1 MLNKLISTNLT
12 LTDANLYGGVS
23 YSRDINPDNDFMYGC
38 IASGSIEFTIDNSDN
53 KAESLINTQFTWQ
66 CKMNGDTT
74 YKTMGLF
81 TVANIKKNRNKA
93 TLTAYDNVYALEASA
108 DSWLASLT
116 FPKTLKELTNSMT
129 VKTSITIRLPEDS
142 FSSFT
147 VNQNFITNN
156 VSYRQILSFIGQLTN
171 RFFVATTTGAI
182 EGQRYTTSATV
193 IDNSKYISLTVDE
206 NAIDPIDRLQIQSTH
221 DDIGYVAGTGTNTY
235 IITENPLVFS
245 ANKATATTTLA
256 TNLLNGLK
264 TITYT
269 PMKFSTFNDYG
280 VDVGNILT
288 INGKTCYVM
297 KKTVK
302 ASGCEFEC
310 VGNKRRETQKTEQHS
325 AITAL
330 NNKTNE
336 LVRTVDET
344 KSTIT
349 SIQGS
354 ITNIEDEQG
363 NITSQMATI
372 TTEQS
377 EIKQTAQGLTS
388 TVSSIQTSLQNLDGE
403 VDTLS
408 STVSTVQQTADSLTT
423 TVNQQG
429 QTISQVQQTA
439 NGLNS
444 TVTQQGETIS
454 QIRQDLDKIDISGYV
469 TFTDL
474 KTSGST
480 TINGSNITT
489 GYISAN
495 RISGGTID
503 ADTINVN
510 NLNASNL
517 TKGLINANRI
527 SDANN
532 YLANLYATNVY
543 TAVNYAQTVQLVNSG
558 SSGLENYGTLLKSNG
573 VYIKNGGSTTLLATW
588 QQMADGGATTTK
600 TAVFG

>member
-1 MLNKLISTNLT
+1 MRNRLSSGSIVINDSK
-12 LTDANLYGGVS
+12 LYGGVT
-23 YSRDINPDNDFMYGC
+23 YNIDINPDSDFMYGC
-38 IASGSIEFTIDNSDN
+38 VTCASIEFTIDNSDG
-53 KAESLINTQFTWQ
+53 KASELVGKTFDWYCQF
-66 CKMNGDTT
+66 D
-74 YKTMGLF
+74 
-81 TVANIKKNRNKA
+81 ANSFFIKKGSFKVVDIKKTKNKA
-93 TLTAYDNVYALEASA
+93 TITAYDKVYDLEANA

-116 FPKTLKELTNSMT
+116 FP
-129 VKTSITIRLPEDS
+129 ITIKDLVSSMATKLNMNILLPEDT

-147 VNQNFITNN
+147 INQNFITNN
-156 VSYRQILSFIGQLTN
+156 VSYRQILSYVGQLTN
-171 RFFVATTTGAI
+171 RYFKYGGSGI
-182 EGQRYTTSATV
+182 LQGMRYTESTTV
-193 IDNSKYISLTVDE
+193 IDNTKYISLTMEE
-206 NAIDPIDRLQIQSTH
+206 NAIDPIDRLQIQSTF
-221 DDIGYVAGTGTNTY
+221 DDIGYVVGTGTNTY

-245 ANKATATTTLA
+245 ASKVTDTATLA
-256 TNLLNGLK
+256 SNLLNGLK

-269 PMKFSTFNDYG
+269 PMKFTTFQDYG
-280 VDVGNILT
+280 VDVGHILT

-297 KKTVK
+297 KKTIK

-403 VDTLS
+403 VETLS
-408 STVSTVQQTADSLTT
+408 STVSTVQQTATGLT
-423 TVNQQG
+423 
-429 QTISQVQQTA
+429 
-439 NGLNS
+439 S

-527 SDANN
+527 SDASN

-588 QQMADGGATTTK
+588 QQMADGGTTTTK

>member
-12 LTDANLYGGVS
+12 LTDANLYGGIS
-23 YSRDINPDNDFMYGC
+23 YNRDINPDNDFMYGC
-38 IASGSIEFTIDNSDN
+38 AASGSIEFTIDNSDN
-53 KAESLINTQFTWQ
+53 KAENLINTQFTWQ
-66 CKMNGDTT
+66 CQMNGDTT

-81 TVANIKKNRNKA
+81 TVANIKKNKNKA

-108 DSWLASLT
+108 DLWLASLK
-116 FPKTLKELTNSMT
+116 FPLTLKELTSSMT
-129 VKTSITIRLPEDS
+129 VKTNITIRLPEDS

-156 VSYRQILSFIGQLTN
+156 VSYRQILGFVGQLTN
-171 RFFVATTTGAI
+171 RFFIATSTGAI
-182 EGQRYTTSATV
+182 EGQRYATNATV
-193 IDNSKYISLTVDE
+193 IDNSKYISITMDE
-206 NAIDPIDRLQIQSTH
+206 NPIDPIDRLQIQSTH

-245 ANKATATTTLA
+245 ASKATATTTLA
-256 TNLLNGLK
+256 TNLLDGLK

-269 PMKFSTFNDYG
+269 PMKFNTFNDYG

-297 KKTVK
+297 KKTIK

-349 SIQGS
+349 SVQGS
-354 ITNIEDEQG
+354 ITKIEDEQG

-408 STVSTVQQTADSLTT
+408 STVSTVQQTATGLT
-423 TVNQQG
+423 
-429 QTISQVQQTA
+429 
-439 NGLNS
+439 S

-480 TINGSNITT
+480 VINGSNITT

-510 NLNASNL
+510 NLNAANL

-527 SDANN
+527 SDASN

-588 QQMADGGATTTK
+588 QQMADGGTTTTK

>member
-12 LTDANLYGGVS
+12 LTDADLYSGLS
-23 YSRDINPDNDFMYGC
+23 YSCDINPDNDFMYGC
-38 IASGSIEFTIDNSDN
+38 ASSASIEFTIDNSDN
-53 KAESLINTQFTWQ
+53 KAESLIDKQFTWQ
-66 CKMNGDTT
+66 CQMNGDTA
-74 YKTMGLF
+74 YKTMGKF
-81 TVANIKKNRNKA
+81 TVANIKKNKNKA
-93 TLTAYDNVYALEASA
+93 TLTAYDNVYELEASA
-108 DSWLASLT
+108 DLWLASLT
-116 FPKTLKELTNSMT
+116 FPITLKNLVSSMA
-129 VKTSITIRLPEDS
+129 VKTNITIRLPEDS

-171 RFFVATTTGAI
+171 RFFVADASGAI
-182 EGQRYTTSATV
+182 EGRRYATNATV
-193 IDNSKYISLTVDE
+193 IDNSKYISITMDE
-206 NAIDPIDRLQIQSTH
+206 NPIDPIDRVQIQSTH

-256 TNLLNGLK
+256 TNLLDGLK
-264 TITYT
+264 NITYT
-269 PMKFSTFNDYG
+269 PMKFSTFNDFG
-280 VDVGNILT
+280 INVGDILT

-297 KKTVK
+297 KKTIK

-377 EIKQTAQGLTS
+377 EIKQNAQGLTS

-403 VDTLS
+403 VETLS
-408 STVSTVQQTADSLTT
+408 STVSTVQQTATGLT
-423 TVNQQG
+423 
-429 QTISQVQQTA
+429 
-439 NGLNS
+439 S

-469 TFTDL
+469 TFNDL

-489 GYISAN
+489 GYISAD

-503 ADTINVN
+503 ANTINVD
-510 NLNASNL
+510 NLNAANL

-532 YLANLYATNVY
+532 YLTNLYATNVY
-543 TAVNYAQTVQLVNSG
+543 TAVNYVQTVQLVSSG
-558 SSGLENYGTLLKSNG
+558 GAGLENNGTILKPNG

-588 QQMADGGATTTK
+588 QQMADGGTTTTK

>member
-1 MLNKLISTNLT
+1 MLNHIYGIGID
-12 LTDANLYGGVS
+12 LTDTDLYGGVK
-23 YSRDINPDNDFMYGC
+23 YTHDINPENDFMYGC
-38 IASGSIEFTIDNSDN
+38 ASSASIEFTIDNSDN
-53 KAESLINTQFTWQ
+53 KADEYMNIDFYWSCQ
-66 CKMNGDTT
+66 MNGDTQ
-74 YKTMGLF
+74 YFQKGKF
-81 TVANIKKNRNKA
+81 RVVDIKKNKNKA
-93 TLTAYDNVYALEASA
+93 TIIGYDLMYDLEKNA
-108 DSWLASLT
+108 DEWIASLT
-116 FPKTLKELTNSMT
+116 YPISLKDMISSMATKIGMTINIPADENNFNLT
-129 VKTSITIRLPEDS
+129 VK
-142 FSSFT
+142 
-147 VNQNFITNN
+147 QNFITKN
-156 VSYRQILSFIGQLTN
+156 VTYRQILGYIGQLTN
-171 RFFVATTTGAI
+171 TFFIHYWGAI
-182 EGQRYTTSATV
+182 EGRKYTTNSTV
-193 IDNSKYISLTVDE
+193 IDNSKYINITMADYI
-206 NAIDPIDRLQIQSTH
+206 IDPIDKLQIQSTF
-221 DDIGYVAGTGTNTY
+221 DDIGYVVGTGSNTY

-245 ANKATATTTLA
+245 SENDIQVKLIALYM
-256 TNLLNGLK
+256 LDELK

-269 PMKFSTFNDYG
+269 PMKFSTYNDFG
-280 VDVGNILT
+280 IEVGDILT

-297 KKTVK
+297 KKTIN

-310 VGNKRRETQKTEQHS
+310 VGNKRRETQKTEQNS

-403 VDTLS
+403 VETLS
-408 STVSTVQQTADSLTT
+408 STVSTVQQTATGLT
-423 TVNQQG
+423 
-429 QTISQVQQTA
+429 
-439 NGLNS
+439 S

-489 GYISAN
+489 GYISAD

-503 ADTINVN
+503 ADTINVS
-510 NLNASNL
+510 NLNAANL

-543 TAVNYAQTVQLVNSG
+543 TAVNYAQTVQLVSSG
-558 SSGLENYGTLLKSNG
+558 GAGLENYGTILKPNG
-573 VYIKNGGSTTLLATW
+573 VYVKNGGSTTLLATW
-588 QQMADGGATTTK
+588 QQMADGGTTTTK

>member
-12 LTDANLYGGVS
+12 LTDANLYGGIS
-23 YSRDINPDNDFMYGC
+23 YNRDINPDNDFMYGC
-38 IASGSIEFTIDNSDN
+38 VASGSIEFTIDNSDN
-53 KAESLINTQFTWQ
+53 KAENLINKQFTWQ
-66 CKMNGDTT
+66 CQMNGDTA
-74 YKTMGLF
+74 YKTMGKF
-81 TVANIKKNRNKA
+81 TVANIKKNKNKA
-93 TLTAYDNVYALEASA
+93 TLTAYDNVYELEASA
-108 DSWLASLT
+108 DLWLASLT
-116 FPKTLKELTNSMT
+116 FPITLKNLVSSMA
-129 VKTSITIRLPEDS
+129 VKTNITIRLPEDS

-156 VSYRQILSFIGQLTN
+156 VSYRQILGFIGQLTN
-171 RFFVATTTGAI
+171 RFFVADASGAI
-182 EGQRYTTSATV
+182 EGRRYATNATV
-193 IDNSKYISLTVDE
+193 INNSKYISLTMDE
-206 NAIDPIDRLQIQSTH
+206 NPIDPIDRLQIQSTH
-221 DDIGYVAGTGTNTY
+221 DDIGYVVGTGTNTY

-256 TNLLNGLK
+256 TNLLDGLK
-264 TITYT
+264 NITYR
-269 PMKFSTFNDYG
+269 PMKFSTFNDFG
-280 VDVGNILT
+280 INVGDILT
-288 INGKTCYVM
+288 VNGKTCYVM
-297 KKTVK
+297 KKTIK

-377 EIKQTAQGLTS
+377 EIKQNAQGLTS

-403 VDTLS
+403 VETLS
-408 STVSTVQQTADSLTT
+408 STVSTVQQTATGLT
-423 TVNQQG
+423 
-429 QTISQVQQTA
+429 
-439 NGLNS
+439 S

-474 KTSGST
+474 QTSGST

-489 GYISAN
+489 GYISAD

-503 ADTINVN
+503 ADTINVS
-510 NLNASNL
+510 NLNAANL

-532 YLANLYATNVY
+532 YLSNLYATNVY
-543 TAVNYAQTVQLVNSG
+543 NAINYAQNVQLVSSG
-558 SSGLENYGTLLKSNG
+558 AAGLENNGTVLRTNG
-573 VYIKNGGSTTLLATW
+573 VYIKKGGSLTLLATW
-588 QQMADGGATTTK
+588 QQMADGGTTTTK

>member
-1 MLNKLISTNLT
+1 MRNRLT
-12 LTDANLYGGVS
+12 SGSIVINDSKLYGGVT
-23 YSRDINPDNDFMYGC
+23 YNIDINPDSDFMYGC
-38 IASGSIEFTIDNSDN
+38 VTCASIEFTIDNSDG
-53 KAESLINTQFTWQ
+53 KASELVGKTFDWYCQF
-66 CKMNGDTT
+66 D
-74 YKTMGLF
+74 
-81 TVANIKKNRNKA
+81 ANSFLIKKGSFKVAEIKKTKNKA
-93 TLTAYDNVYALEASA
+93 TITAYDKVYDLEANA
-108 DSWLASLT
+108 DLWLASLT
-116 FPKTLKELTNSMT
+116 FPMTLKELTDSMAT
-129 VKTSITIRLPEDS
+129 KLNMKILLPEDT
-142 FSSFT
+142 FSSFV

-156 VSYRQILSFIGQLTN
+156 VSYRQILSYIGQLTN
-171 RFFVATTTGAI
+171 RYFKWG
-182 EGQRYTTSATV
+182 GSGMLQGMRYTESTTV
-193 IDNSKYISLTVDE
+193 IDNTKYISLTMEE

-256 TNLLNGLK
+256 TNLLDGLK
-264 TITYT
+264 NITYT
-269 PMKFSTFNDYG
+269 PMKFSTFKDYG
-280 VDVGNILT
+280 IDVGAILT
-288 INGKTCYVM
+288 VNGKTCYVM
-297 KKTVK
+297 KKTIK

-349 SIQGS
+349 SINGS
-354 ITNIEDEQG
+354 ITKIEDEQG

-408 STVSTVQQTADSLTT
+408 STVSTVQQTATGLT
-423 TVNQQG
+423 
-429 QTISQVQQTA
+429 
-439 NGLNS
+439 S

-480 TINGSNITT
+480 VINGSNITT

-503 ADTINVN
+503 ADTINVE
-510 NLNASNL
+510 NLNAANL

-527 SDANN
+527 SDASN

-588 QQMADGGATTTK
+588 QQMADGGTTTTK

>member
-1 MLNKLISTNLT
+1 MRNRLT
-12 LTDANLYGGVS
+12 SGSIVINDSKLYGGVT
-23 YSRDINPDNDFMYGC
+23 YNIDINPDSDFMYGC
-38 IASGSIEFTIDNSDN
+38 VTCASIEFTIDNSDG
-53 KAESLINTQFTWQ
+53 KASELVGKTFDWYCQF
-66 CKMNGDTT
+66 D
-74 YKTMGLF
+74 
-81 TVANIKKNRNKA
+81 ANSFLIKKGSFKVAEIKKTKNKA
-93 TLTAYDNVYALEASA
+93 TITAYDKVYDLEANA
-108 DSWLASLT
+108 DLWLASLT
-116 FPKTLKELTNSMT
+116 FPMTLKELTDSMAT
-129 VKTSITIRLPEDS
+129 KLNMKILLPEDT
-142 FSSFT
+142 FSSFV

-156 VSYRQILSFIGQLTN
+156 VSYRQILSYIGQLTN
-171 RFFVATTTGAI
+171 RYFKWDGS
-182 EGQRYTTSATV
+182 GMLQGMRYTESTTV
-193 IDNSKYISLTVDE
+193 IDNTKYISLTMEE

-245 ANKATATTTLA
+245 ASKATATATLA
-256 TNLLNGLK
+256 TNLLDGLK
-264 TITYT
+264 NITYT
-269 PMKFSTFNDYG
+269 PMKFSTFKDYG
-280 VDVGNILT
+280 IDVGAILT

-297 KKTVK
+297 KKTIK

-403 VDTLS
+403 VETLS
-408 STVSTVQQTADSLTT
+408 STVSTVQQTATGLT
-423 TVNQQG
+423 
-429 QTISQVQQTA
+429 
-439 NGLNS
+439 S

-503 ADTINVN
+503 ADTINVS
-510 NLNASNL
+510 NLNAANL

-527 SDANN
+527 SDASN
-532 YLANLYATNVY
+532 YLANLYATNIY

-588 QQMADGGATTTK
+588 QQMADGGTTTTK

>member
-12 LTDANLYGGVS
+12 LTDANLYGGIS
-23 YSRDINPDNDFMYGC
+23 YNRDINPDNDFMYGC
-38 IASGSIEFTIDNSDN
+38 VASGSIEFTIDNSDN
-53 KAESLINTQFTWQ
+53 KAENLINKQFTWQ
-66 CKMNGDTT
+66 CQMNGDTA
-74 YKTMGLF
+74 YKTMGKF
-81 TVANIKKNRNKA
+81 TVANIKKNKNKA
-93 TLTAYDNVYALEASA
+93 TLTAYDNVYELEASA
-108 DSWLASLT
+108 DLWLASLT
-116 FPKTLKELTNSMT
+116 FPITLKNLVSSMA
-129 VKTSITIRLPEDS
+129 VKTNITIRLPEDS

-171 RFFVATTTGAI
+171 RFFVADASGAI
-182 EGQRYTTSATV
+182 EGRKYTAKQTV
-193 IDNSKYISLTVDE
+193 IDNSKYISLTMDE
-206 NAIDPIDRLQIQSTH
+206 NPIDPIDRVQIQSTH

-245 ANKATATTTLA
+245 AQKQNDTALLTARLLA
-256 TNLLNGLK
+256 NLKN
-264 TITYT
+264 ITYT
-269 PMKFSTFNDYG
+269 PMKFNTLNDYG
-280 VDVGNILT
+280 IDVGDILT
-288 INGKTCYVM
+288 INEKTCYVM

-354 ITNIEDEQG
+354 ITNIQDEQG

-388 TVSSIQTSLQNLDGE
+388 TVSNIQTSLQNLDGE
-403 VDTLS
+403 VETLS
-408 STVSTVQQTADSLTT
+408 STVSTVQETATGLT
-423 TVNQQG
+423 
-429 QTISQVQQTA
+429 
-439 NGLNS
+439 S

-503 ADTINVN
+503 ADTINVS
-510 NLNASNL
+510 NLNAANL

-527 SDANN
+527 SDASN
-532 YLANLYATNVY
+532 YLSNLYATNIY
-543 TAVNYAQTVQLVNSG
+543 TAINYAQTVQLVSSG
-558 SSGLENYGTLLKSNG
+558 AAGLENNGIVLKPNG
-573 VYIKNGGSTTLLATW
+573 VYKKQNGSATLLATW
-588 QQMADGGATTTK
+588 QQMADGGTTTTK

>member
-1 MLNKLISTNLT
+1 MLNKLISKNLT
-12 LTDANLYGGVS
+12 LTDANLYGGIS
-23 YSRDINPDNDFMYGC
+23 YNRDINPDNDFMYGC
-38 IASGSIEFTIDNSDN
+38 VASGSIEFTIDNSDN
-53 KAESLINTQFTWQ
+53 KAENLINTQFTWQ
-66 CKMNGDTT
+66 CQMNGDTT

-81 TVANIKKNRNKA
+81 TVADIKKNKNKA
-93 TLTAYDNVYALEASA
+93 TLTAYDNVYALEANA
-108 DSWLASLT
+108 DLWLASLT
-116 FPKTLKELTNSMT
+116 FPITLKNLVSSMA
-129 VKTSITIRLPEDS
+129 VKTNITIRLPEDS

-156 VSYRQILSFIGQLTN
+156 VSYRQILGFIGQLTN
-171 RFFVATTTGAI
+171 RFFVADASGAI
-182 EGQRYTTSATV
+182 EGCRYTANATV
-193 IDNSKYISLTVDE
+193 IDNSKYISLTMDE
-206 NAIDPIDRLQIQSTH
+206 NPIDPIDRVQIQSTH
-221 DDIGYVAGTGTNTY
+221 DDIGYVVGTGTNTY

-245 ANKATATTTLA
+245 ASKATATTTLA
-256 TNLLNGLK
+256 TNLLGGLK
-264 TITYT
+264 NITYT
-269 PMKFSTFNDYG
+269 PMKFNTFNDYG
-280 VDVGNILT
+280 VDVGAILT

-349 SIQGS
+349 SVQGS
-354 ITNIEDEQG
+354 ITKIEDEQG

-408 STVSTVQQTADSLTT
+408 STVSTVQQTATGLT
-423 TVNQQG
+423 
-429 QTISQVQQTA
+429 
-439 NGLNS
+439 S

-480 TINGSNITT
+480 VINGSNITT

-503 ADTINVN
+503 ADTINVE
-510 NLNASNL
+510 NLNAANL

-527 SDANN
+527 SNASN

-543 TAVNYAQTVQLVNSG
+543 TAVNYAQTVQLVNSS

-588 QQMADGGATTTK
+588 QQMADGGTTTTK

>member
-12 LTDANLYGGVS
+12 LTDANLYGGIS
-23 YSRDINPDNDFMYGC
+23 YNRDINPDNDFMYGC
-38 IASGSIEFTIDNSDN
+38 VASGSIEFTIDNSDN

-66 CKMNGDTT
+66 CQMNGDTT
-74 YKTMGLF
+74 YKTMGKF
-81 TVANIKKNRNKA
+81 TVADIKKNKNKA
-93 TLTAYDNVYALEASA
+93 TLTAYDNVYELEASA
-108 DSWLASLT
+108 DQWLASLE
-116 FPKTLKELTNSMT
+116 FPITLGNLVSSMA
-129 VKTSITIRLPEDS
+129 VKTNISIRLPVDS
-142 FSSFT
+142 FSSFV

-156 VSYRQILSFIGQLTN
+156 VSYRQILGFIGQLTN
-171 RFFVATTTGAI
+171 RFFIATSTGDI
-182 EGQRYTTSATV
+182 EGQRYTANATV
-193 IDNSKYISLTVDE
+193 IDNSKYISLTMDE
-206 NAIDPIDRLQIQSTH
+206 NPIDPIDRVQIQSTH

-245 ANKATATTTLA
+245 AQKENDTALLTARLLA
-256 TNLLNGLK
+256 NLDN
-264 TITYT
+264 ITYT

-280 VDVGNILT
+280 VDVGDILT

-297 KKTVK
+297 KKTIK

-310 VGNKRRETQKTEQHS
+310 VGNKRRETQKTEQNS

-403 VDTLS
+403 VETLS
-408 STVSTVQQTADSLTT
+408 STVSTVQQTATGLT
-423 TVNQQG
+423 
-429 QTISQVQQTA
+429 
-439 NGLNS
+439 S

-469 TFTDL
+469 TFNDL

-489 GYISAN
+489 GYISAD

-527 SDANN
+527 SDASN
-532 YLANLYATNVY
+532 YLTNLYATNVY
-543 TAVNYAQTVQLVNSG
+543 TAINYAQTVQLVASG
-558 SSGLENYGTLLKSNG
+558 GAGLENNGTILKPNG
-573 VYIKNGGSTTLLATW
+573 VYIKQNGSATLLATW

>member
-1 MLNKLISTNLT
+1 MLNHIYGIGID
-12 LTDANLYGGVS
+12 LTDTDLYGGVK
-23 YSRDINPDNDFMYGC
+23 YTHDINPENDFMYGC
-38 IASGSIEFTIDNSDN
+38 ASSASIEFTIDNSDN
-53 KAESLINTQFTWQ
+53 KADEYMNIDFYWSCQ
-66 CKMNGDTT
+66 MNGDTQ
-74 YKTMGLF
+74 YFQKGKF
-81 TVANIKKNRNKA
+81 RVVDIKKNKNKA
-93 TLTAYDNVYALEASA
+93 TIIGYDLMYDLEKNA
-108 DSWLASLT
+108 DEWIASLT
-116 FPKTLKELTNSMT
+116 YPISLKDMISSMATKIGMTINIPADENNFNLT
-129 VKTSITIRLPEDS
+129 VK
-142 FSSFT
+142 
-147 VNQNFITNN
+147 QNFITKN
-156 VSYRQILSFIGQLTN
+156 VTYRQILGYIGQLTN
-171 RFFVATTTGAI
+171 TFFIHYWGAI
-182 EGQRYTTSATV
+182 EGRKYTTNSTV
-193 IDNSKYISLTVDE
+193 IDNSKYINITMADYI
-206 NAIDPIDRLQIQSTH
+206 IDPIDKLQIQSTF
-221 DDIGYVAGTGTNTY
+221 DDIGYVVGTGSNTY

-245 ANKATATTTLA
+245 SENDIQVKLIALYM
-256 TNLLNGLK
+256 LDELK

-269 PMKFSTFNDYG
+269 PMKFSTYNDFG
-280 VDVGNILT
+280 IEVGDILT

-297 KKTVK
+297 KKTIK

-310 VGNKRRETQKTEQHS
+310 VGNKRRETQKTEQNS

-354 ITNIEDEQG
+354 ITNIQDEQG

-403 VDTLS
+403 VETLS
-408 STVSTVQQTADSLTT
+408 STVSTVQQTATGLT
-423 TVNQQG
+423 
-429 QTISQVQQTA
+429 
-439 NGLNS
+439 S

-454 QIRQDLDKIDISGYV
+454 EIRQDLDKIDISGYV

-480 TINGSNITT
+480 TINGDNITT
-489 GYISAN
+489 GSISAN

-503 ADTINVN
+503 ANTINVE
-510 NLNASNL
+510 NLNAANL

-527 SDANN
+527 SDASN

-543 TAVNYAQTVQLVNSG
+543 TAINYAQTVQLVSSG
-558 SSGLENYGTLLKSNG
+558 AAGLENNGIVLKPNG
-573 VYIKNGGSTTLLATW
+573 VYKKQNGSATLLATW
-588 QQMADGGATTTK
+588 QQMADGGTTTTK

>member
-1 MLNKLISTNLT
+1 MRNRLT
-12 LTDANLYGGVS
+12 SGSIVINDSKLYGGVT
-23 YSRDINPDNDFMYGC
+23 YNIDINPDSDFMYGC
-38 IASGSIEFTIDNSDN
+38 VTCASIEFTIDNSDG
-53 KAESLINTQFTWQ
+53 KASELVGKTFDWYCQF
-66 CKMNGDTT
+66 D
-74 YKTMGLF
+74 
-81 TVANIKKNRNKA
+81 ANSFLIKKGSFKVAEIKKTKDKA
-93 TLTAYDNVYALEASA
+93 TITAYDKVYDLEANA

-116 FPKTLKELTNSMT
+116 FPMTLKELTDSMAT
-129 VKTSITIRLPEDS
+129 KLNMKILLPEDT
-142 FSSFT
+142 FSSFV

-156 VSYRQILSFIGQLTN
+156 VSYRQILSYIGQLTN
-171 RFFVATTTGAI
+171 RYFKWGGSGI
-182 EGQRYTTSATV
+182 LEGMRYTESTTV
-193 IDNSKYISLTVDE
+193 IDNTKYISLTMEE

-221 DDIGYVAGTGTNTY
+221 DDIGYVVGTGTNTY

-245 ANKATATTTLA
+245 ASKATATATLA
-256 TNLLNGLK
+256 TNLLDGLK
-264 TITYT
+264 NITYT
-269 PMKFSTFNDYG
+269 PMKFSTFKDYG
-280 VDVGNILT
+280 IDVGAILT
-288 INGKTCYVM
+288 VNGKTCYVM
-297 KKTVK
+297 KKTIK

-310 VGNKRRETQKTEQHS
+310 VGNKRRETQKAEQHS

-408 STVSTVQQTADSLTT
+408 STVSTVQQTATGLT
-423 TVNQQG
+423 
-429 QTISQVQQTA
+429 
-439 NGLNS
+439 S

-474 KTSGST
+474 KTSGNT
-480 TINGSNITT
+480 VINGSNITT

-503 ADTINVN
+503 ADTINVE
-510 NLNASNL
+510 NLNAANL

-527 SDANN
+527 SDASN

-588 QQMADGGATTTK
+588 QQMADGGTTTTK

>member
-12 LTDANLYGGVS
+12 LTDANLYGGIS
-23 YSRDINPDNDFMYGC
+23 YNRDINPDNDFMYGC
-38 IASGSIEFTIDNSDN
+38 VASGSIEFTIDNSDN

-66 CKMNGDTT
+66 CQMNGDTT
-74 YKTMGLF
+74 YKTMGKF
-81 TVANIKKNRNKA
+81 TVADIKKNKNKA
-93 TLTAYDNVYALEASA
+93 TLTAYDNVYELEASA
-108 DSWLASLT
+108 DQWLASLE
-116 FPKTLKELTNSMT
+116 FPITLGNLVSSMA
-129 VKTSITIRLPEDS
+129 VKTNISIRLPVDS
-142 FSSFT
+142 FSSFV

-156 VSYRQILSFIGQLTN
+156 VSYRQILGFIGQLTN
-171 RFFVATTTGAI
+171 RFFIATSTGDI
-182 EGQRYTTSATV
+182 EGQRYTANATV
-193 IDNSKYISLTVDE
+193 IDNSKYISLTMDE
-206 NAIDPIDRLQIQSTH
+206 NPIDPIDRVQIQSTH

-245 ANKATATTTLA
+245 AQKENDTALLTARLLA
-256 TNLLNGLK
+256 NLDN
-264 TITYT
+264 ITYT
-269 PMKFSTFNDYG
+269 PMKFNTFNDYG
-280 VDVGNILT
+280 VDVGDILT

-297 KKTVK
+297 KKTIK

-310 VGNKRRETQKTEQHS
+310 VGNKRRETQKTEQNS

-403 VDTLS
+403 VETLS
-408 STVSTVQQTADSLTT
+408 STVSTVQQTATGLT
-423 TVNQQG
+423 
-429 QTISQVQQTA
+429 
-439 NGLNS
+439 S

-469 TFTDL
+469 TFNDL

-489 GYISAN
+489 GYISAD

-503 ADTINVN
+503 ANTINVD
-510 NLNASNL
+510 NLNAANL

-527 SDANN
+527 SDASN
-532 YLANLYATNVY
+532 YLSNLYATNVY
-543 TAVNYAQTVQLVNSG
+543 TAINYAQTVQLVSSG
-558 SSGLENYGTLLKSNG
+558 AAGLENNGIVLKPNG
-573 VYIKNGGSTTLLATW
+573 VYIKKGGSATLLATW
-588 QQMADGGATTTK
+588 QQMADGGTTSTK

>member
-1 MLNKLISTNLT
+1 MLNKLISKNLT
-12 LTDANLYGGVS
+12 LTDANLYGGIS
-23 YSRDINPDNDFMYGC
+23 YNRDINPDNDFMYGC
-38 IASGSIEFTIDNSDN
+38 VASGSIEFTIDNSDN
-53 KAESLINTQFTWQ
+53 KAENLINTQFTWQ
-66 CKMNGDTT
+66 CQMNGDTT

-81 TVANIKKNRNKA
+81 TVANIKKNKNKA

-108 DSWLASLT
+108 DLWLASLT
-116 FPKTLKELTNSMT
+116 FPITLKNLVSSMA
-129 VKTSITIRLPEDS
+129 VKTNITIRLPEDS

-156 VSYRQILSFIGQLTN
+156 VSYRQILGFVGQLTN
-171 RFFVATTTGAI
+171 RFFIAISTGAI
-182 EGQRYTTSATV
+182 EGQRYATKTTV
-193 IDNSKYISLTVDE
+193 IDNSKYISITMDE
-206 NAIDPIDRLQIQSTH
+206 NPIDPIDRLQIQSTH
-221 DDIGYVAGTGTNTY
+221 DDIGYVVGTGTNTY

-245 ANKATATTTLA
+245 ASKATATTTLA

-269 PMKFSTFNDYG
+269 PMKFNTFNDYG

-297 KKTVK
+297 KKTIK

-408 STVSTVQQTADSLTT
+408 STVSTVQQTATGLT
-423 TVNQQG
+423 
-429 QTISQVQQTA
+429 
-439 NGLNS
+439 S

-480 TINGSNITT
+480 VINGSNITT

-527 SDANN
+527 SDASN

-588 QQMADGGATTTK
+588 QQMADGGTTTTK

>member
-12 LTDANLYGGVS
+12 LTDANLYGGIS
-23 YSRDINPDNDFMYGC
+23 YNRDINPDNDFMYGC
-38 IASGSIEFTIDNSDN
+38 VASGSIEFTIDNSDN
-53 KAESLINTQFTWQ
+53 KAENLINKQFTWQ
-66 CKMNGDTT
+66 CQMNGDTA
-74 YKTMGLF
+74 YKTMGKF
-81 TVANIKKNRNKA
+81 TVANIKKNKNKA
-93 TLTAYDNVYALEASA
+93 ILTAYDNVYELEASA
-108 DSWLASLT
+108 DLWLASLT
-116 FPKTLKELTNSMT
+116 FPITLKNLVSSMA
-129 VKTSITIRLPEDS
+129 VKTNITIRLPEDS

-171 RFFVATTTGAI
+171 RFFVANASGAI
-182 EGQRYTTSATV
+182 EGRKYTAKQTV
-193 IDNSKYISLTVDE
+193 IDNSKYISLTMDE
-206 NAIDPIDRLQIQSTH
+206 NPIDPIDRVQIQSTH

-245 ANKATATTTLA
+245 AQKENDTALLTARLLA
-256 TNLLNGLK
+256 NLKN
-264 TITYT
+264 ITYT
-269 PMKFSTFNDYG
+269 PMKFNTLNDYG
-280 VDVGNILT
+280 IDVGDILT
-288 INGKTCYVM
+288 INEKTCYVM

-310 VGNKRRETQKTEQHS
+310 VGNKRRETQKTEQNS

-354 ITNIEDEQG
+354 ITNIQDEQG

-408 STVSTVQQTADSLTT
+408 STVSTVQQTATGLT
-423 TVNQQG
+423 
-429 QTISQVQQTA
+429 
-439 NGLNS
+439 S

-474 KTSGST
+474 KTGGSSV
-480 TINGSNITT
+480 INGSNITT
-489 GYISAN
+489 GYISAD

-503 ADTINVN
+503 ADTINVS

-543 TAVNYAQTVQLVNSG
+543 TAVNYAQTVQLVSSG
-558 SSGLENYGTLLKSNG
+558 GAGLENYGTILKPNG
-573 VYIKNGGSTTLLATW
+573 VYVKNGGSTTLLATW
-588 QQMADGGATTTK
+588 QQMADGGTTTTK

>member
-1 MLNKLISTNLT
+1 MRNILFSDISTDINF
-12 LTDANLYGGVS
+12 TDANLYGGVT
-23 YSRDINPDNDFMYGC
+23 YNIDINPDNDFMYGC
-38 IASGSIEFTIDNSDN
+38 VASASIEFTIDNSNGRASELMGKTFDWYC
-53 KAESLINTQFTWQ
+53 QFE
-66 CKMNGDTT
+66 NNSS
-74 YKTMGLF
+74 F
-81 TVANIKKNRNKA
+81 IKKGSFKVAEIKKTKNKA
-93 TLTAYDNVYALEASA
+93 TITAYDMVYDLEANA
-108 DSWLASLT
+108 DQWLASLT
-116 FPKTLKELTNSMT
+116 FPMTLKELTDSMAT
-129 VKTSITIRLPEDS
+129 KLNMTILLPEDT
-142 FSSFT
+142 FSSFV

-171 RFFVATTTGAI
+171 RFFIATSTGDI
-182 EGQRYTTSATV
+182 EGQRYTDNTTI
-193 IDNSKYISLTVDE
+193 IDNSKYISLTMDE
-206 NAIDPIDRLQIQSTH
+206 NPIDPIDRLQIQSTH
-221 DDIGYVAGTGTNTY
+221 DDIGYVVGTGTNTY

-256 TNLLNGLK
+256 TNLLDGLK
-264 TITYT
+264 NITYR
-269 PMKFSTFNDYG
+269 PMKFSTFNDFG
-280 VDVGNILT
+280 IKVGAILT
-288 INGKTCYVM
+288 VNGKACYVM

-377 EIKQTAQGLTS
+377 EIKQTALGLTS

-403 VDTLS
+403 VETLS
-408 STVSTVQQTADSLTT
+408 STVSTVQQTATGLT
-423 TVNQQG
+423 
-429 QTISQVQQTA
+429 
-439 NGLNS
+439 S

-454 QIRQDLDKIDISGYV
+454 EIRQDLDKIDISGYV

-480 TINGSNITT
+480 TINGDNITT

-503 ADTINVN
+503 ADTINVS
-510 NLNASNL
+510 NLNAANL

-532 YLANLYATNVY
+532 YLPNFYATNVY
-543 TAVNYAQTVQLVNSG
+543 TAINYAQTVQLVASG
-558 SSGLENYGTLLKSNG
+558 GAGLENNGTILKPNG
-573 VYIKNGGSTTLLATW
+573 VYIKKGGSATLLATW
-588 QQMADGGATTTK
+588 QQMAEGGTTTTK

>member
-1 MLNKLISTNLT
+1 MLNKLISKNLT
-12 LTDANLYGGVS
+12 LTDANLYGGIS
-23 YSRDINPDNDFMYGC
+23 YNRDINPDNDFMYGC
-38 IASGSIEFTIDNSDN
+38 VASGSIEFTIDNSDN
-53 KAESLINTQFTWQ
+53 KAENLINKQFTWQ
-66 CKMNGDTT
+66 CQMNGDTT

-81 TVANIKKNRNKA
+81 TVANIKKNKNKA

-108 DSWLASLT
+108 DLWLASLT
-116 FPKTLKELTNSMT
+116 FPITLKNLVSSMA
-129 VKTSITIRLPEDS
+129 VKTNITIRLPEDS

-156 VSYRQILSFIGQLTN
+156 VSYRQILGFVGQLTN
-171 RFFVATTTGAI
+171 RFFVADASGAI
-182 EGQRYTTSATV
+182 EGRRYTANATV
-193 IDNSKYISLTVDE
+193 IDNSKYITLSMDE
-206 NAIDPIDRLQIQSTH
+206 NPIDPIDRLQIQSTH
-221 DDIGYVAGTGTNTY
+221 DDIGYVVGTGTNTY

-245 ANKATATTTLA
+245 ASKATATTTLA
-256 TNLLNGLK
+256 TNLLDGLK

-269 PMKFSTFNDYG
+269 PMKFNTFNDYG

-297 KKTVK
+297 KKTIK

-349 SIQGS
+349 SINGS
-354 ITNIEDEQG
+354 ITKIEDEQG

-388 TVSSIQTSLQNLDGE
+388 TVSSIQTSLENLDGE

-408 STVSTVQQTADSLTT
+408 STVSTVQQTATGLT
-423 TVNQQG
+423 
-429 QTISQVQQTA
+429 
-439 NGLNS
+439 S

-454 QIRQDLDKIDISGYV
+454 QIRQELDKIDISGYV

-480 TINGSNITT
+480 VINGSNITT

-527 SDANN
+527 SDASN

-543 TAVNYAQTVQLVNSG
+543 NAVNYAQTVQLVNSG

-588 QQMADGGATTTK
+588 QQMADGGTTTTK

>member
-12 LTDANLYGGVS
+12 LTDANLYGGIS
-23 YSRDINPDNDFMYGC
+23 YNRDINPDNDFMYGC
-38 IASGSIEFTIDNSDN
+38 VASGSIEFTIDNSDN
-53 KAESLINTQFTWQ
+53 KAENLINKQFTWQ
-66 CKMNGDTT
+66 CQMNGDNS

-81 TVANIKKNRNKA
+81 TVATIRKNKNKA

-108 DSWLASLT
+108 DLWLASLT
-116 FPKTLKELTNSMT
+116 FPKTLKELTDSMA
-129 VKTSITIRLPEDS
+129 VKTNITITLPEDS

-156 VSYRQILSFIGQLTN
+156 VSYRQILGFIGQLTN
-171 RFFVATTTGAI
+171 RFFVATTTGDI
-182 EGQRYTTSATV
+182 EGQRYTANATV
-193 IDNSKYISLTVDE
+193 IDNSKYISLTMDE
-206 NAIDPIDRLQIQSTH
+206 NPIDPIDRVQIQSTH

-256 TNLLNGLK
+256 TNLLDGLK
-264 TITYT
+264 NITYT
-269 PMKFSTFNDYG
+269 PMKFSTLNDYG
-280 VDVGNILT
+280 IEVGDILT

-403 VDTLS
+403 VETLS
-408 STVSTVQQTADSLTT
+408 STVSTVQQTATGLT
-423 TVNQQG
+423 
-429 QTISQVQQTA
+429 
-439 NGLNS
+439 S

-474 KTSGST
+474 KTGGSSV
-480 TINGSNITT
+480 INGSNITT
-489 GYISAN
+489 GYISAD

-527 SDANN
+527 SDASN
-532 YLANLYATNVY
+532 YLTNLYATNVY
-543 TAVNYAQTVQLVNSG
+543 NAINYAQTVQLVSATG
-558 SSGLENYGTLLKSNG
+558 AGLENNGTVLKPNGVYTKSNG
-573 VYIKNGGSTTLLATW
+573 SLTLLATW
-588 QQMADGGATTTK
+588 QQMADGGTTTTK

>member
-1 MLNKLISTNLT
+1 MLNKLISTTLT
-12 LTDANLYGGVS
+12 LTDANLYGGIS
-23 YSRDINPDNDFMYGC
+23 YNRDINPDNDFMYGC
-38 IASGSIEFTIDNSDN
+38 VASGSIEFTIDNSDN
-53 KAESLINTQFTWQ
+53 KAESLIDTQFTWQ
-66 CKMNGDTT
+66 CQMNGDTT
-74 YKTMGLF
+74 YKTMGKF
-81 TVANIKKNRNKA
+81 TVATIRKNKNKA

-108 DSWLASLT
+108 DLWLASLT
-116 FPKTLKELTNSMT
+116 FPITLKNLVSSMA
-129 VKTSITIRLPEDS
+129 VKTNITIRLPEDS

-171 RFFVATTTGAI
+171 RFFVADASGAI
-182 EGQRYTTSATV
+182 EGRRYTANATV
-193 IDNSKYISLTVDE
+193 IDNSKYISLTMDE
-206 NAIDPIDRLQIQSTH
+206 NPIDPIDRVQIQSTH

-245 ANKATATTTLA
+245 ASKATATTTLA
-256 TNLLNGLK
+256 TNLLDGLK
-264 TITYT
+264 NITYT
-269 PMKFSTFNDYG
+269 PMKFSTYNDFG
-280 VDVGNILT
+280 IDVGAILT

-310 VGNKRRETQKTEQHS
+310 VGNKRRETQKTEQNS

-403 VDTLS
+403 VETLS
-408 STVSTVQQTADSLTT
+408 STVSTVEQTATGLTS
-423 TVNQQG
+423 TVTQQG
-429 QTISQVQQTA
+429 QTIS
-439 NGLNS
+439 
-444 TVTQQGETIS
+444 E
-454 QIRQDLDKIDISGYV
+454 IRQDLDKIDISGYV
-469 TFTDL
+469 TFTNL
-474 KTSGST
+474 ETSGST
-480 TINGSNITT
+480 TINGDNITT
-489 GYISAN
+489 GSISAD

-503 ADTINVN
+503 ANTINVD
-510 NLNASNL
+510 NLNAANL

-532 YLANLYATNVY
+532 YLTNLYATNVY
-543 TAVNYAQTVQLVNSG
+543 TAVNYAQTVQLVASG
-558 SSGLENYGTLLKSNG
+558 GAGLENNGTVLKPNG
-573 VYIKNGGSTTLLATW
+573 VYIKKGGSATLLATW
-588 QQMADGGATTTK
+588 QQMAEGGATTTK

>member
-12 LTDANLYGGVS
+12 LTDANLYGGIS
-23 YSRDINPDNDFMYGC
+23 YNRDINPDNDFMYGC
-38 IASGSIEFTIDNSDN
+38 VASGSIEFTIDNSDN

-66 CKMNGDTT
+66 CQMNGDTT
-74 YKTMGLF
+74 YKTMGKF
-81 TVANIKKNRNKA
+81 TVADIKKNKNKA
-93 TLTAYDNVYALEASA
+93 TLTAYDNVYELEASA
-108 DSWLASLT
+108 DQWLASLT
-116 FPKTLKELTNSMT
+116 FPKTLRELTDSMA
-129 VKTSITIRLPEDS
+129 VKTNISIRLPVDS
-142 FSSFT
+142 FSSFV

-156 VSYRQILSFIGQLTN
+156 VSYRQILGFIGQLTN
-171 RFFVATTTGAI
+171 RFFIATSTGGI
-182 EGQRYTTSATV
+182 EGQMYTTNATV
-193 IDNSKYISLTVDE
+193 IDNSKYISLTMDE
-206 NAIDPIDRLQIQSTH
+206 NPIDPIDRIQIQSTH
-221 DDIGYVAGTGTNTY
+221 DDIGYVAGTGTNIY
-235 IITENPLVFS
+235 IITGNPLVFS
-245 ANKATATTTLA
+245 AQKENDTALLTARLLA
-256 TNLLNGLK
+256 DLDN
-264 TITYT
+264 ITYT
-269 PMKFSTFNDYG
+269 PMKFNTFNDYG
-280 VDVGNILT
+280 VDVGDILT

-297 KKTVK
+297 KKTIK

-310 VGNKRRETQKTEQHS
+310 VGNKRRETQKTEQNS
-325 AITAL
+325 AITTL

-354 ITNIEDEQG
+354 ITNIQDEQG

-403 VDTLS
+403 VETLS
-408 STVSTVQQTADSLTT
+408 STVSTVQQTATGLT
-423 TVNQQG
+423 
-429 QTISQVQQTA
+429 
-439 NGLNS
+439 S

-469 TFTDL
+469 TFNDL

-489 GYISAN
+489 GYISAD

-503 ADTINVN
+503 ANTINVD
-510 NLNASNL
+510 NLNAANL

-532 YLANLYATNVY
+532 YLTNLYATNVY
-543 TAVNYAQTVQLVNSG
+543 NAVNYAQTVQLVASG
-558 SSGLENYGTLLKSNG
+558 GAGLENNGTILKPNG
-573 VYIKNGGSTTLLATW
+573 VYIKNGGSATLLATW
-588 QQMADGGATTTK
+588 QQMAEGGTTTTK

>member
-1 MLNKLISTNLT
+1 MRNRLT
-12 LTDANLYGGVS
+12 SGSIVINDSKLYGGVT
-23 YSRDINPDNDFMYGC
+23 YNIDINPDSDFMYGC
-38 IASGSIEFTIDNSDN
+38 VTCASIEFTIDNSDG
-53 KAESLINTQFTWQ
+53 KASELVGKTFDWYCQF
-66 CKMNGDTT
+66 D
-74 YKTMGLF
+74 
-81 TVANIKKNRNKA
+81 ANSFLIKKGSFKVAEIKKTKNKA
-93 TLTAYDNVYALEASA
+93 TITAYDKVYDLEANA
-108 DSWLASLT
+108 DLWLASLT
-116 FPKTLKELTNSMT
+116 FPMTLKELTDSMAT
-129 VKTSITIRLPEDS
+129 KLNMKILLPEDT
-142 FSSFT
+142 FSSFV

-156 VSYRQILSFIGQLTN
+156 VSYRQILSYIGQLTN
-171 RFFVATTTGAI
+171 RYFKWG
-182 EGQRYTTSATV
+182 GSGMLQGMRYTESTTV
-193 IDNSKYISLTVDE
+193 IDNTKYISLTMEE

-245 ANKATATTTLA
+245 ASKATATATLA
-256 TNLLNGLK
+256 TNLLDGLK
-264 TITYT
+264 NITYT
-269 PMKFSTFNDYG
+269 PMKFSTFKDYG
-280 VDVGNILT
+280 IDVGAILT

-297 KKTVK
+297 KKTIK

-403 VDTLS
+403 VETLS
-408 STVSTVQQTADSLTT
+408 STVSTVQQTATGLT
-423 TVNQQG
+423 
-429 QTISQVQQTA
+429 
-439 NGLNS
+439 S

-480 TINGSNITT
+480 VINGSNITT

-527 SDANN
+527 SDASN
-532 YLANLYATNVY
+532 YLANLYATNIY

-588 QQMADGGATTTK
+588 QQMADGGTTTTK

>member
-1 MLNKLISTNLT
+1 MLNKLISKNLT
-12 LTDANLYGGVS
+12 LTDANLYGGIS
-23 YSRDINPDNDFMYGC
+23 YNRDINPDNDFMYGC
-38 IASGSIEFTIDNSDN
+38 VASGSIEFTIDNSDN
-53 KAESLINTQFTWQ
+53 KAENLINKQFTWQ
-66 CKMNGDTT
+66 CQMNGDTT

-81 TVANIKKNRNKA
+81 TVANIKKNKNKA

-108 DSWLASLT
+108 DLWLASLT
-116 FPKTLKELTNSMT
+116 FPITLKNLVSSMA
-129 VKTSITIRLPEDS
+129 VKTNITIRLPEDS

-156 VSYRQILSFIGQLTN
+156 VSYRQILGFIGQLTN
-171 RFFVATTTGAI
+171 RFFVADASGAI
-182 EGQRYTTSATV
+182 EGRRYTANATV
-193 IDNSKYISLTVDE
+193 IDNSKYITLSMDE
-206 NAIDPIDRLQIQSTH
+206 NPIDPIDRLQIQSTH

-245 ANKATATTTLA
+245 ASKATATTTLA

-269 PMKFSTFNDYG
+269 PMKFNTFNDYG

-288 INGKTCYVM
+288 INGKACYVM
-297 KKTVK
+297 KKTIK

-349 SIQGS
+349 SINGS
-354 ITNIEDEQG
+354 ITKIEDEQG

-408 STVSTVQQTADSLTT
+408 STVSTVQQTATGLT
-423 TVNQQG
+423 
-429 QTISQVQQTA
+429 
-439 NGLNS
+439 S

-454 QIRQDLDKIDISGYV
+454 QIRQELDKIDISGYV

-480 TINGSNITT
+480 VINGSNITT

-527 SDANN
+527 SDASN

-543 TAVNYAQTVQLVNSG
+543 NAVNYAQTVQLVNSS

-588 QQMADGGATTTK
+588 QQMADGGTTTTK

>member
-1 MLNKLISTNLT
+1 MRNLLFSDIFT
-12 LTDANLYGGVS
+12 DINFTDANLYGGVK
-23 YSRDINPDNDFMYGC
+23 YNIDINPDNDFMYGC
-38 IASGSIEFTIDNSDN
+38 VASASIEFTIDNSNGRASELMGKTFDWYC
-53 KAESLINTQFTWQ
+53 QFE
-66 CKMNGDTT
+66 NNSS
-74 YKTMGLF
+74 F
-81 TVANIKKNRNKA
+81 IKKGSFKIAEIKKTKNKA
-93 TLTAYDNVYALEASA
+93 TITAYDNVYDLEANA
-108 DSWLASLT
+108 DQWLASLT
-116 FPKTLKELTNSMT
+116 FPMTLKELTDSMAT
-129 VKTSITIRLPEDS
+129 KLNMTILLPEDT
-142 FSSFT
+142 FSSFV

-156 VSYRQILSFIGQLTN
+156 VSYRQILGFIGQLTN
-171 RFFVATTTGAI
+171 RFFIATSTGDI
-182 EGQRYTTSATV
+182 EGQRYTDNTTV
-193 IDNSKYISLTVDE
+193 IDNSKYISLTMDE
-206 NAIDPIDRLQIQSTH
+206 NPIDPIDRLQIQSTH
-221 DDIGYVAGTGTNTY
+221 DDIGYVVGTGTNTY

-256 TNLLNGLK
+256 TNLLDGLK
-264 TITYT
+264 NITYR
-269 PMKFSTFNDYG
+269 PMKFSTFNDFG
-280 VDVGNILT
+280 IKVGAILT
-288 INGKTCYVM
+288 VNGKACYVM

-310 VGNKRRETQKTEQHS
+310 VGNKRRETQKTEQNS

-403 VDTLS
+403 VETLS
-408 STVSTVQQTADSLTT
+408 STVSTVQQTATGLT
-423 TVNQQG
+423 
-429 QTISQVQQTA
+429 
-439 NGLNS
+439 S

-474 KTSGST
+474 ETGGSSV
-480 TINGSNITT
+480 INGSNITT
-489 GYISAN
+489 GYISAD

-503 ADTINVN
+503 ADTINVS
-510 NLNASNL
+510 NLNAANL

-527 SDANN
+527 SDSNN

-543 TAVNYAQTVQLVNSG
+543 TAVNYAQTVQLVSSG
-558 SSGLENYGTLLKSNG
+558 GAGLENNGTILKPNG
-573 VYIKNGGSTTLLATW
+573 VYIKKGGSATLLATW
-588 QQMADGGATTTK
+588 QQMADGGTTTTK

>member
-1 MLNKLISTNLT
+1 MRNKLTTGRLTSTSINI
-12 LTDANLYGGVS
+12 TDENLYGGVK
-23 YSRDINPDNDFMYGC
+23 YNIDINPDNDFMYGC
-38 IASGSIEFTIDNSDN
+38 VASASIEFTIDNSNGKASELMGKTFDWYCQFEDN
-53 KAESLINTQFTWQ
+53 SFFVKKGSFKVAE
-66 CKMNGDTT
+66 
-74 YKTMGLF
+74 
-81 TVANIKKNRNKA
+81 IKKTKNKA
-93 TLTAYDNVYALEASA
+93 TITAYDRVYDLEANA
-108 DSWLASLT
+108 DQWLASLT
-116 FPKTLKELTNSMT
+116 FPMTLKELTNSMAT
-129 VKTSITIRLPEDS
+129 KLNMTILLPEDT
-142 FSSFT
+142 FSSFV

-171 RFFVATTTGAI
+171 RYFKWGGSGLL
-182 EGQRYTTSATV
+182 EGLRYKENNTV
-193 IDNSKYISLTVDE
+193 IDNTKYISLTMDE
-206 NAIDPIDRLQIQSTH
+206 NPIDPIDRLQIQSTH
-221 DDIGYVAGTGTNTY
+221 DDIGYVVGTGTNTY

-256 TNLLNGLK
+256 TNLLDGLK
-264 TITYT
+264 NITYR
-269 PMKFSTFNDYG
+269 PMKFSTFNDFG
-280 VDVGNILT
+280 INVGDILT
-288 INGKTCYVM
+288 VNGKTCYVM
-297 KKTVK
+297 KKTIK

-310 VGNKRRETQKTEQHS
+310 VGNKRRETQKTEQNS

-377 EIKQTAQGLTS
+377 EIKQNAQGLTS

-403 VDTLS
+403 VETLS
-408 STVSTVQQTADSLTT
+408 STVSTVQQTATGLTS
-423 TVNQQG
+423 TVTQQG
-429 QTISQVQQTA
+429 QTIS
-439 NGLNS
+439 
-444 TVTQQGETIS
+444 E
-454 QIRQDLDKIDISGYV
+454 IRQDLDKIDISGYV

-474 KTSGST
+474 ETSGST
-480 TINGSNITT
+480 TINGDNITT
-489 GYISAN
+489 GSISAN

-503 ADTINVN
+503 ADTINVS
-510 NLNASNL
+510 NLNAANL

-543 TAVNYAQTVQLVNSG
+543 TAINYAQTVQLVSSG
-558 SSGLENYGTLLKSNG
+558 AAGLENNGIVLKPNG
-573 VYIKNGGSTTLLATW
+573 VYIKNGGSATLLATW
-588 QQMADGGATTTK
+588 QQMADGGTTTTK
-600 TAVFG
+600 TAIFG

>member
-1 MLNKLISTNLT
+1 MRNILLSDIV
-12 LTDANLYGGVS
+12 TDINFTDENLYGGVT
-23 YSRDINPDNDFMYGC
+23 YNIDINPDNDFMYGC
-38 IASGSIEFTIDNSDN
+38 VASASIEFTIDNSN
-53 KAESLINTQFTWQ
+53 GKASELMGKTFDWYCQFENDSSS
-66 CKMNGDTT
+66 KKKGSF
-74 YKTMGLF
+74 K
-81 TVANIKKNRNKA
+81 VAEIKKTKNKA
-93 TLTAYDNVYALEASA
+93 TITAYDRVYDLEANA
-108 DSWLASLT
+108 DQWLASLT
-116 FPKTLKELTNSMT
+116 FPMTLKELTDSMAT
-129 VKTSITIRLPEDS
+129 KLNMTILLPKDT
-142 FSSFT
+142 FSSFV

-156 VSYRQILSFIGQLTN
+156 VSYRQILGFIGQLTN
-171 RFFVATTTGAI
+171 RFFIATSTGDI
-182 EGQRYTTSATV
+182 EGQRYTTNATV
-193 IDNSKYISLTVDE
+193 IDNSKYISLTMAE
-206 NAIDPIDRLQIQSTH
+206 NPIDPIDRLQIQSTH
-221 DDIGYVAGTGTNTY
+221 DDIGYVVGTGTNTY

-256 TNLLNGLK
+256 TNLLDGLK
-264 TITYT
+264 NITYR
-269 PMKFSTFNDYG
+269 PMKFSTFNDFG
-280 VDVGNILT
+280 IKVGAILT

-297 KKTVK
+297 KKTIK

-403 VDTLS
+403 VETLS
-408 STVSTVQQTADSLTT
+408 STVSTVQQTATGLT
-423 TVNQQG
+423 
-429 QTISQVQQTA
+429 
-439 NGLNS
+439 S

-454 QIRQDLDKIDISGYV
+454 EIRQDLDKIDISGYV

-474 KTSGST
+474 KTGGSSV
-480 TINGSNITT
+480 INGSNITT
-489 GYISAN
+489 GYISAD

-527 SDANN
+527 SDASN

-543 TAVNYAQTVQLVNSG
+543 TAVNYAQTVQLVSSG
-558 SSGLENYGTLLKSNG
+558 GAGLENNGTILKPNG
-573 VYIKNGGSTTLLATW
+573 VYIKQNGGATLLATW
-588 QQMADGGATTTK
+588 QQMADGGTTTTK

>member
-12 LTDANLYGGVS
+12 LTDANLYGGIS
-23 YSRDINPDNDFMYGC
+23 YNRDINPDNDFMYGC
-38 IASGSIEFTIDNSDN
+38 VASGSIEFTIDNSDN
-53 KAESLINTQFTWQ
+53 KAENLINTQFTWQ
-66 CKMNGDTT
+66 CQMNGDTA

-81 TVANIKKNRNKA
+81 TVATIRKNKNKA

-116 FPKTLKELTNSMT
+116 FPKTLKELTNSMAT
-129 VKTSITIRLPEDS
+129 KLNMTISLPEDT
-142 FSSFT
+142 FSSFV

-171 RFFVATTTGAI
+171 RFFIATSTGAI
-182 EGQRYTTSATV
+182 EGQRYTANATV
-193 IDNSKYISLTVDE
+193 IDNSKYISITMDE
-206 NAIDPIDRLQIQSTH
+206 NPIDPIDRVQIQSTH

-256 TNLLNGLK
+256 TNLLDGLK
-264 TITYT
+264 NITYR
-269 PMKFSTFNDYG
+269 PMKFSTFNDFG
-280 VDVGNILT
+280 INVGDILT
-288 INGKTCYVM
+288 VNGKTCYVM
-297 KKTVK
+297 KKTIK

-377 EIKQTAQGLTS
+377 EIKQNAQGLTS

-403 VDTLS
+403 VETLS
-408 STVSTVQQTADSLTT
+408 STVSTVQQTATGLT
-423 TVNQQG
+423 
-429 QTISQVQQTA
+429 
-439 NGLNS
+439 S

-480 TINGSNITT
+480 TINGDNITT
-489 GYISAN
+489 GSISAN

-503 ADTINVN
+503 ADTINVS

-543 TAVNYAQTVQLVNSG
+543 TAVNYAQTVQLVS
-558 SSGLENYGTLLKSNG
+558 SSASGLENNGIVLKPNG
-573 VYIKNGGSTTLLATW
+573 VYKKQNGSATLLATW
-588 QQMADGGATTTK
+588 QQMADGGTTTTK
-600 TAVFG
+600 TAVFGG

>member
-1 MLNKLISTNLT
+1 MRNRLT
-12 LTDANLYGGVS
+12 SGSIVINDSKLYGGVT
-23 YSRDINPDNDFMYGC
+23 YNIDINPDSDFMYGC
-38 IASGSIEFTIDNSDN
+38 VTCASIEFTIDNSDG
-53 KAESLINTQFTWQ
+53 KASELVGKTFDWYCQF
-66 CKMNGDTT
+66 D
-74 YKTMGLF
+74 
-81 TVANIKKNRNKA
+81 ANSFLIKKGSFKVAEIKKTKDKA
-93 TLTAYDNVYALEASA
+93 TITAYDKVYDLEANA

-116 FPKTLKELTNSMT
+116 FPMTLKELTDSMAT
-129 VKTSITIRLPEDS
+129 KLNMKILLPEDT
-142 FSSFT
+142 FSSFV

-156 VSYRQILSFIGQLTN
+156 VSYRQILSYIGQLTN
-171 RFFVATTTGAI
+171 RYFKWGGSGI
-182 EGQRYTTSATV
+182 LEGMRYTESTTV
-193 IDNSKYISLTVDE
+193 IDNTKYISLTMEE

-221 DDIGYVAGTGTNTY
+221 DDIGYVVGTGTNTY

-245 ANKATATTTLA
+245 ASKATATTTLA
-256 TNLLNGLK
+256 TNLLDGLK
-264 TITYT
+264 NITYT
-269 PMKFSTFNDYG
+269 PMKFSTFKDYG
-280 VDVGNILT
+280 IDVGAILT

-297 KKTVK
+297 KKTIK

-310 VGNKRRETQKTEQHS
+310 IGNKRRETQKAEQHS

-349 SIQGS
+349 SVQGS
-354 ITNIEDEQG
+354 ITKIEDEQG

-403 VDTLS
+403 VETLS
-408 STVSTVQQTADSLTT
+408 STVSTVQQTATGLT
-423 TVNQQG
+423 
-429 QTISQVQQTA
+429 
-439 NGLNS
+439 S

-503 ADTINVN
+503 ADTINVE
-510 NLNASNL
+510 NLNAANL

-527 SDANN
+527 SDASN

-588 QQMADGGATTTK
+588 QQMADGGTTTTK

>member
-12 LTDANLYGGVS
+12 LTDANLYGGIS
-23 YSRDINPDNDFMYGC
+23 YNRDINPDNDFMYGC
-38 IASGSIEFTIDNSDN
+38 VASGSIEFTIDNSDN

-66 CKMNGDTT
+66 CQMNGDTT
-74 YKTMGLF
+74 YKTMGKF
-81 TVANIKKNRNKA
+81 TVADIKKNKNKA
-93 TLTAYDNVYALEASA
+93 TLTAYDNVYELEASA
-108 DSWLASLT
+108 DQWLASLE
-116 FPKTLKELTNSMT
+116 FPITLGNLVSSMA
-129 VKTSITIRLPEDS
+129 VKTNISIRLPVDS
-142 FSSFT
+142 FSSFV

-156 VSYRQILSFIGQLTN
+156 VSYRQILGFIGQLTN
-171 RFFVATTTGAI
+171 RFFIATSTGDI
-182 EGQRYTTSATV
+182 EGQRYTANATV
-193 IDNSKYISLTVDE
+193 IDNSKYISLTMDE
-206 NAIDPIDRLQIQSTH
+206 NPIDPIDRVQIQSTH

-245 ANKATATTTLA
+245 AQKENDTALLTARLLA
-256 TNLLNGLK
+256 NLDN
-264 TITYT
+264 ITYT

-280 VDVGNILT
+280 VDVGDILT

-297 KKTVK
+297 KKTIK

-310 VGNKRRETQKTEQHS
+310 VGNKRRETQKTEQNS

-403 VDTLS
+403 VETLS
-408 STVSTVQQTADSLTT
+408 STVSTVQQTATGLT
-423 TVNQQG
+423 
-429 QTISQVQQTA
+429 
-439 NGLNS
+439 S

-469 TFTDL
+469 TFNDL

-489 GYISAN
+489 GYISAD

-503 ADTINVN
+503 ANTINVD
-510 NLNASNL
+510 NLNAANL

-527 SDANN
+527 SDASN
-532 YLANLYATNVY
+532 YLSNLYATNVY
-543 TAVNYAQTVQLVNSG
+543 TAINYAQTVQLVSSG
-558 SSGLENYGTLLKSNG
+558 AAGLENNGIVLKPNG
-573 VYIKNGGSTTLLATW
+573 VYIKKGGSATLLATW
-588 QQMADGGATTTK
+588 QQMADGGTTSTK

>member
-12 LTDANLYGGVS
+12 LTDANLYGGIS
-23 YSRDINPDNDFMYGC
+23 YNRDINPDNDFMYGC
-38 IASGSIEFTIDNSDN
+38 VASGSIEFTIDNSDN
-53 KAESLINTQFTWQ
+53 KAENLINKQFTWQ
-66 CKMNGDTT
+66 CQMNGDTA
-74 YKTMGLF
+74 YKTIGKF
-81 TVANIKKNRNKA
+81 TVANIKKNKNKA
-93 TLTAYDNVYALEASA
+93 TLTAYDNVYELEASA
-108 DSWLASLT
+108 DLWLASLT
-116 FPKTLKELTNSMT
+116 FPITLKELTDSMA
-129 VKTSITIRLPEDS
+129 VKTNITIILPEDS

-171 RFFVATTTGAI
+171 RFFIATTTGDI
-182 EGQRYTTSATV
+182 EGQRYTAKQTV
-193 IDNSKYISLTVDE
+193 IDNSKYISLTMDE
-206 NAIDPIDRLQIQSTH
+206 NPIDPIDRVQIQSTH

-256 TNLLNGLK
+256 TNLLDGLK
-264 TITYT
+264 NITYT
-269 PMKFSTFNDYG
+269 PMKFSALNDFG
-280 VDVGNILT
+280 IEVGDILT

-403 VDTLS
+403 VETLS
-408 STVSTVQQTADSLTT
+408 STVSTVQQTATGLT
-423 TVNQQG
+423 
-429 QTISQVQQTA
+429 
-439 NGLNS
+439 S

-489 GYISAN
+489 GYISAD

-503 ADTINVN
+503 ADTINVS
-510 NLNASNL
+510 NLNAANL

-532 YLANLYATNVY
+532 YLTNLYATNVY
-543 TAVNYAQTVQLVNSG
+543 NAINYAQTVQLVSSG
-558 SSGLENYGTLLKSNG
+558 GAGLENNGTILKPNG

-588 QQMADGGATTTK
+588 QQMADGGTTTTK

>member
-12 LTDANLYGGVS
+12 LTDANLYGGIS
-23 YSRDINPDNDFMYGC
+23 YNRDINPDNDFMYGC
-38 IASGSIEFTIDNSDN
+38 VASGSIEFTIDNSDN
-53 KAESLINTQFTWQ
+53 KAESLIDTQFTWQ
-66 CKMNGDTT
+66 CQMNGDTT

-81 TVANIKKNRNKA
+81 TVAGIKKNKNKA
-93 TLTAYDNVYALEASA
+93 TLTAYDNVYELEASA
-108 DSWLASLT
+108 DQWLASLE
-116 FPKTLKELTNSMT
+116 FPITLKELTNSMA
-129 VKTSITIRLPEDS
+129 VKTNITIILPEDS
-142 FSSFT
+142 FSSFI

-156 VSYRQILSFIGQLTN
+156 VSYRQILGFIGQLTN
-171 RFFVATTTGAI
+171 RFFIATTTGTI
-182 EGQRYTTSATV
+182 EGRKYTAKQTV
-193 IDNSKYISLTVDE
+193 IDNSKYISLTMDE
-206 NAIDPIDRLQIQSTH
+206 NPIDPIDRVQIQSTH

-245 ANKATATTTLA
+245 AQKENDTALLTARLLA
-256 TNLLNGLK
+256 NLKN
-264 TITYT
+264 ITYT
-269 PMKFSTFNDYG
+269 PMKFNTLNDYG
-280 VDVGNILT
+280 IDVGDILT
-288 INGKTCYVM
+288 INEKTCYVM

-403 VDTLS
+403 VETLS
-408 STVSTVQQTADSLTT
+408 STVSTVQQTATGLT
-423 TVNQQG
+423 
-429 QTISQVQQTA
+429 
-439 NGLNS
+439 S

-474 KTSGST
+474 KTGGSSV
-480 TINGSNITT
+480 INGSNITT
-489 GYISAN
+489 GYISAD

-503 ADTINVN
+503 ADTINVS
-510 NLNASNL
+510 NLNAANL

-532 YLANLYATNVY
+532 YLTNLYATNIY
-543 TAVNYAQTVQLVNSG
+543 TAINYAQTVQLVSSG
-558 SSGLENYGTLLKSNG
+558 AAGLENNGIVLKPNG
-573 VYIKNGGSTTLLATW
+573 VYIKNGGSATLLATW
-588 QQMADGGATTTK
+588 QQMADGGTTTTK
-600 TAVFG
+600 TAIFG

>member
-1 MLNKLISTNLT
+1 MLNKLISKNLT
-12 LTDANLYGGVS
+12 LTDANLYGGIS
-23 YSRDINPDNDFMYGC
+23 YNRDINPDNDFMYGC
-38 IASGSIEFTIDNSDN
+38 VASGSIEFTIDNSDN
-53 KAESLINTQFTWQ
+53 KAENLINKQFTWQ
-66 CKMNGDTT
+66 CQMNGDTT

-81 TVANIKKNRNKA
+81 TVANIKKNKNKA

-108 DSWLASLT
+108 DLWLASLT
-116 FPKTLKELTNSMT
+116 FPITLKNLVSSMA
-129 VKTSITIRLPEDS
+129 VKTNITIRLPEDS

-156 VSYRQILSFIGQLTN
+156 VSYRQILGFIGQLTN
-171 RFFVATTTGAI
+171 RFFVADASGAI
-182 EGQRYTTSATV
+182 EGRRYTANATV
-193 IDNSKYISLTVDE
+193 IDNSKYITLSMDE
-206 NAIDPIDRLQIQSTH
+206 NPIDPIDRLQIQSTH

-245 ANKATATTTLA
+245 ASKATATTTLA

-269 PMKFSTFNDYG
+269 PMKFNTFNDYG

-288 INGKTCYVM
+288 INGKACYVM
-297 KKTVK
+297 KKTIK

-349 SIQGS
+349 SINGS
-354 ITNIEDEQG
+354 ITKIEDEQG

-388 TVSSIQTSLQNLDGE
+388 TVSSIQTSLENLDGE

-408 STVSTVQQTADSLTT
+408 STVSTVQQTATGLT
-423 TVNQQG
+423 
-429 QTISQVQQTA
+429 
-439 NGLNS
+439 S

-454 QIRQDLDKIDISGYV
+454 QIRQELDKIDISGYV

-527 SDANN
+527 SDASN

-543 TAVNYAQTVQLVNSG
+543 NAVNYAQTVQLVNSS

-588 QQMADGGATTTK
+588 QQMADGGTTTTK

>member
-1 MLNKLISTNLT
+1 MRNRLT
-12 LTDANLYGGVS
+12 SGSIIINDSKLYGGVT
-23 YSRDINPDNDFMYGC
+23 YNIDINPDSDFMYGC
-38 IASGSIEFTIDNSDN
+38 VTCASIEFTIDNSDG
-53 KAESLINTQFTWQ
+53 KASELVGKTFDWYCQF
-66 CKMNGDTT
+66 D
-74 YKTMGLF
+74 
-81 TVANIKKNRNKA
+81 ANSFLIKKGSFKVAEIKKTKNKA
-93 TLTAYDNVYALEASA
+93 TITAYDKVYDLEANA
-108 DSWLASLT
+108 DLWLASLT
-116 FPKTLKELTNSMT
+116 FPMTLKELTDSMAT
-129 VKTSITIRLPEDS
+129 KLNMKILLPEDT
-142 FSSFT
+142 FSSFV

-156 VSYRQILSFIGQLTN
+156 VSYRQILSYIGQLTN
-171 RFFVATTTGAI
+171 RYFKWG
-182 EGQRYTTSATV
+182 GSGMLQGMRYTESTTV
-193 IDNSKYISLTVDE
+193 IDNTKYISLTMEE

-245 ANKATATTTLA
+245 ASKATATATLA
-256 TNLLNGLK
+256 TNLLDGLK
-264 TITYT
+264 NITYT
-269 PMKFSTFNDYG
+269 PMKFSTFKDYG
-280 VDVGNILT
+280 IDVGAILT

-297 KKTVK
+297 KKTIK

-349 SIQGS
+349 SINGS
-354 ITNIEDEQG
+354 ITKIEDEQG

-408 STVSTVQQTADSLTT
+408 STVSTVQQTATGLT
-423 TVNQQG
+423 
-429 QTISQVQQTA
+429 
-439 NGLNS
+439 S

-480 TINGSNITT
+480 VINGSNITT

-503 ADTINVN
+503 ADTINVE
-510 NLNASNL
+510 NLNAANL

-527 SDANN
+527 SDASN

-588 QQMADGGATTTK
+588 QQMADGGTTTTK

>member
-23 YSRDINPDNDFMYGC
+23 YNRDINPDNDFMYGC
-38 IASGSIEFTIDNSDN
+38 VASGSIEFTIDNSEN
-53 KAESLINTQFTWQ
+53 KAENLINTQFTWQ

-81 TVANIKKNRNKA
+81 TVANIKKNKNKA

-108 DSWLASLT
+108 DLWLASLT

-156 VSYRQILSFIGQLTN
+156 VSYRQILGFIGQLTN

-245 ANKATATTTLA
+245 ASKATATATLA
-256 TNLLNGLK
+256 TNLLDGLK
-264 TITYT
+264 NITYT
-269 PMKFSTFNDYG
+269 PMKFSTFKDYG
-280 VDVGNILT
+280 IDVGAILT

-297 KKTVK
+297 KKTIK

-403 VDTLS
+403 VETLS
-408 STVSTVQQTADSLTT
+408 STVSTVQQTATGLT
-423 TVNQQG
+423 
-429 QTISQVQQTA
+429 
-439 NGLNS
+439 S

-588 QQMADGGATTTK
+588 QQMADGGTTTTK

>member
-12 LTDANLYGGVS
+12 LTDANLYGGIS
-23 YSRDINPDNDFMYGC
+23 YNRDINPDNDFMYGC
-38 IASGSIEFTIDNSDN
+38 VASGSIEFTIDNSDN
-53 KAESLINTQFTWQ
+53 KAENLINKQFTWQ
-66 CKMNGDTT
+66 CQMNGDTA
-74 YKTMGLF
+74 YKTMGKF
-81 TVANIKKNRNKA
+81 TVANIKKNKNKA
-93 TLTAYDNVYALEASA
+93 TLTAYDNVYELEASA
-108 DSWLASLT
+108 DLWLASLT
-116 FPKTLKELTNSMT
+116 FPITLKNLVSSMA
-129 VKTSITIRLPEDS
+129 VKTNITIRLPEDS

-171 RFFVATTTGAI
+171 RFFVADASGAI
-182 EGQRYTTSATV
+182 EGRRYTANATV
-193 IDNSKYISLTVDE
+193 IDNSKYISLTMDE
-206 NAIDPIDRLQIQSTH
+206 NPIDPIDRVQIQSTH

-245 ANKATATTTLA
+245 AQKENDTALLTARLLA
-256 TNLLNGLK
+256 NLKN
-264 TITYT
+264 ITYT
-269 PMKFSTFNDYG
+269 PMKFNTLNDYG
-280 VDVGNILT
+280 IEVGDILT

-408 STVSTVQQTADSLTT
+408 STVSTVQQTATGLT
-423 TVNQQG
+423 
-429 QTISQVQQTA
+429 
-439 NGLNS
+439 S

-474 KTSGST
+474 ETGGSSV
-480 TINGSNITT
+480 INGSNITT
-489 GYISAN
+489 GYISAD

-503 ADTINVN
+503 ADTINVS
-510 NLNASNL
+510 NLNAANL

-532 YLANLYATNVY
+532 YLTNLYATNIY
-543 TAVNYAQTVQLVNSG
+543 TAINYAQTVQLVSSG
-558 SSGLENYGTLLKSNG
+558 GAGLENNGTILKPNG
-573 VYIKNGGSTTLLATW
+573 VYIKKGGSATLLATW
-588 QQMADGGATTTK
+588 QQMADGGTTTTK

>member
-12 LTDANLYGGVS
+12 LTDANLYGGIS
-23 YSRDINPDNDFMYGC
+23 YNRDINPDNDFMYGC
-38 IASGSIEFTIDNSDN
+38 VASGSIEFTIDNSDN
-53 KAESLINTQFTWQ
+53 KAESLIDTQFTWQ
-66 CKMNGDTT
+66 CQMNGDTT

-81 TVANIKKNRNKA
+81 TVADIKKNKNKA

-108 DSWLASLT
+108 DLWLASLT
-116 FPKTLKELTNSMT
+116 FPITLKNLVSSMA
-129 VKTSITIRLPEDS
+129 VKTNITIRLPEDS

-156 VSYRQILSFIGQLTN
+156 VSYRQILGFVGQLTN
-171 RFFVATTTGAI
+171 RFFVADASGAI
-182 EGQRYTTSATV
+182 EGRRYATNAIV
-193 IDNSKYISLTVDE
+193 IDNSKYISITMDE
-206 NAIDPIDRLQIQSTH
+206 NPIDPIDRLQIQSTH

-245 ANKATATTTLA
+245 ASKATATTTLA
-256 TNLLNGLK
+256 TNLLAGLK

-269 PMKFSTFNDYG
+269 PMKFNTFNDYG

-349 SIQGS
+349 SVQGS
-354 ITNIEDEQG
+354 ITKIEDEQG

-408 STVSTVQQTADSLTT
+408 STVSTVQQTATGLT
-423 TVNQQG
+423 
-429 QTISQVQQTA
+429 
-439 NGLNS
+439 S

-454 QIRQDLDKIDISGYV
+454 QIRQELDKIDISGYV

-527 SDANN
+527 SNASN
-532 YLANLYATNVY
+532 YLANLYATNIY
-543 TAVNYAQTVQLVNSG
+543 TAINYAQTVQLVNSG

-588 QQMADGGATTTK
+588 QQMADGGTTTTK